1 MAEEKKA
8 TKKSKV
14 VAGKKIIKEQAI
26 NNKLRRV
33 SIITILSPKIL
44 RWAQGVLLFLFLV
57 AFLIFIFVV
66 LLLAVGTDLATRQIE
81 ALSASAGY
89 SGFALFFIS
98 IISAFIGFLNINIR
112 SKAEQEEERV
122 RREVRK
128 IDLELEELD
137 YYIRE
142 WAGPE
147 EREDLGEQY
156 RKLNRER
163 DLLISQ
169 SSQFLERVVF
179 TNWGKV
185 LIESRKRLL
194 KEEERLEA
202 RNAANLVYGVSAAG
216 VGMIFFIFVGGV
228 SYYEGSLQEVS
239 FEKFPFYYLLTL
251 PVVIISEVVA
261 IFFLRLFAQTEKSIE
276 RNKNEMTNIELR
288 LTASQLLSFKGD
300 KTSFDSLADDL
311 AKEERNFVLKKNE
324 SSSEFDIDRAVEI
337 ATKVISAGTK

>member
-1 MAEEKKA
+1 MAEEKEEN
-8 TKKSKV
+8 V
-14 VAGKKIIKEQAI
+14 VTDEEKIIKKQMSSNRLREIYIGSMLRPKTLKWAQAI
-26 NNKLRRV
+26 
-33 SIITILSPKIL
+33 
-44 RWAQGVLLFLFLV
+44 LLVVGFL
-57 AFLIFIFVV
+57 AFIIFIFVV
-66 LLLAVGTDLATRQIE
+66 LLLATRTNADTRQIE
-81 ALSASAGY
+81 ILSLLASY
-89 SGFALFFIS
+89 SGVILFFVAVFS
-98 IISAFIGFLNINIR
+98 IVIGFLNVNVR
-112 SKAEQEEERV
+112 SKAEQEEERA

-137 YYIRE
+137 YYISE
-142 WAGPE
+142 WAGQE
-147 EREDLGEQY
+147 EREELGEQY

-288 LTASQLLSFKGD
+288 LTASQLIHYSKD
-300 KTSFDSLADDL
+300 KFDSLADDL
-311 AKEERNFVLKKNE
+311 AKEERNFILKKNE
-324 SSSEFDIDRAVEI
+324 SSTVMNIDRADIDRAVEI
-337 ATKVISAGTK
+337 ATKIIKATK